1 MTQPN
6 AEQQKQIDDA
16 VKAAQSK
23 LNANNTVQVI
33 VTGSGKVTCDNPR
46 FKIEKRTE

>member
-6 AEQQKQIDDA
+6 AEQKKQIDDA
-16 VKAAQSK
+16 IKAAQSLLK
-23 LNANNTVQVI
+23 ADNTVQVI
-33 VTGSGKVTCDNPR
+33 VTGSGKVTTDNPR